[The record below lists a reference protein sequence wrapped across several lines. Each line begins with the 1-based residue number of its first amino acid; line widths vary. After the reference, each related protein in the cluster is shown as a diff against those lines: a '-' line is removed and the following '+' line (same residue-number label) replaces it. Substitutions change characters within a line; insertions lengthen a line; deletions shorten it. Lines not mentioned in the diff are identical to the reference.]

1 MAVCLSLL
9 STYSELFQLKMKGS
23 SFITYL
29 ILFFSGIFIV
39 IMIYFAINILIINI
53 VKSNYIASK
62 HSAEFFANTLNSLF
76 SSTANVSL
84 IVTLPKI
91 NAKFYFFEDNVTVKI
106 GNDVYSEK
114 IFKPDYIE
122 LKVKNNP
129 ITARKEFQT
138 QIFIT
143 KINNEI
149 KIE

>member
-1 MAVCLSLL
+1 
-9 STYSELFQLKMKGS
+9 MKGS

-29 ILFFSGIFIV
+29 LLFFSGIFVV

-62 HSAEFFANTLNSLF
+62 RSAEFFANTLNSLF

-84 IVTLPKI
+84 IIILPKI
-91 NAKFYFFEDNVTVKI
+91 DAKFYFYEDRVIAEI
-106 GNDVYSEK
+106 GKDVYSEK
-114 IFKPDYIE
+114 IFKPNYIS

-129 ITARKEFQT
+129 IVVRKEFQT

-143 KINNEI
+143 KINNEV